1 MRLINNLMILAS
13 CMAFVSCDKMTH
25 YSLAMFF
32 KPTPI
37 LDPLNM
43 ILTSNQK
50 YL

>member
-13 CMAFVSCDKMTH
+13 CMAFGSGDKMTH

-37 LDPLNM
+37 PPDLNTKF
-43 ILTSNQK
+43 I
-50 YL
+50 